1 MSCVC
6 GYLVYVEYDKFK
18 HELEF
23 VDCHDFVTQ
32 NLAMTGKGKSENSLT
47 KPEFS
52 VNLKLKVQYF

>member
-23 VDCHDFVTQ
+23 VDCQGLTSSK
-32 NLAMTGKGKSENSLT
+32 LAMTGMEQKFTPLQK
-47 KPEFS
+47 S
-52 VNLKLKVQYF
+52 VNFL